1 MSYKL
6 TKSGAIR
13 RLSDGAF
20 IPPTLGNPDYQQYLL
35 WLAEGNTPEPPDPE
49 PPQVYSCSPWQIR
62 KALNGLDLRAAVES
76 TVALSED
83 QELKDGW
90 NYATEFRSDDTFV
103 ITMGASMGKSEAETA
118 ALIQLATTL

>member
-6 TKSGAIR
+6 TNTDCIL
-13 RLSDGAF
+13 RLVDGAL
-20 IPPTLGNPDYQQYLL
+20 IPSDPSNSDYQGYQG
-35 WLAEGNTPEPPDPE
+35 WLSEGNTPEPPDPE